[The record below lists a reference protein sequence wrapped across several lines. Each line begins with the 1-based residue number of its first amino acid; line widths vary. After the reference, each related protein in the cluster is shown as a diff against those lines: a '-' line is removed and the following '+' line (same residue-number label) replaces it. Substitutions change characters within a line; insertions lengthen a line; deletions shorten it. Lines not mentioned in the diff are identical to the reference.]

1 MQAMIPHPLH
11 ARPEWVVLYQRLL
24 DFQVNGY
31 EDVPLAFLHKLG
43 RMNGWNTAYTQR
55 VFDEYKRYLFLTV
68 TAGHF
73 VCPCEAVDQTWH
85 FHLLYT
91 QSYWQDLC
99 GNVLGKPLHHIPSRG
114 GLTEQN
120 AFYRDYAQTLASYER
135 FFGEKPPAD
144 IWEKPAERL
153 QATPHLRLVNTRSH
167 WLVPKPRWDRLALF
181 SAVAFS
187 GGAVWADDA
196 SSWDGL
202 TMFFIFIILVVV
214 WLIGSSIWYHKRCPV
229 CKTRG
234 VYEGTGIR
242 DTDGKQE
249 HKCRAC
255 GHTAWIAPSTSDS
268 GGGGGSGGGCGGG
281 CGGSG
286 GG

>member
-1 MQAMIPHPLH
+1 MQTTIPHALH
-11 ARPEWVVLYQRLL
+11 ARPEWVVLYQHLL

-43 RMNGWNTAYTQR
+43 RMNGWNHAYTKR
-55 VFDEYKRYLFLTV
+55 VFHEYKRFLFLTV

-73 VCPCEAVDQTWH
+73 ICPCEAVDQTWH

-99 GNVLGKPLHHIPSRG
+99 GNVLGKPLHHVPSRG
-114 GLTEQN
+114 GLAEQN
-120 AFYRDYAQTLASYER
+120 AFYRDYAQTIASYER

-153 QATPHLRLVNTRSH
+153 QATPHLRLINTRSH
-167 WLVPKPRWDRLALF
+167 WVVPKPHWG
-181 SAVAFS
+181 SIAVLVAAAFGS
-187 GGAVWADDA
+187 EMVFADD
-196 SSWDGL
+196 SSWDGVSIFL
-202 TMFFIFIILVVV
+202 NIMVLMFA
-214 WLIGSSIWYHKRCPV
+214 WSIGYGIWHYKRCPA

-234 VYEGTGIR
+234 TFDSTGIR
-242 DTDGKQE
+242 NEKQE
-249 HKCRAC
+249 TLHKCSTC
-255 GHTAWIAPSTSDS
+255 GYTAWIAPSQTDA
-268 GGGGGSGGGCGGG
+268 GGGGGSDGGG

-286 GG
+286 GSGGG

>member
-1 MQAMIPHPLH
+1 MRFAIPYPLQTNH
-11 ARPEWVVLYQRLL
+11 DWVTLYQRLL
-24 DFQVNGY
+24 DFHVNNY
-31 EDVPLAFLHKLG
+31 DDVPLAFLHKLG
-43 RMNGWNTAYTQR
+43 RMNGWNIAYTQR
-55 VFDEYKRYLFLTV
+55 VFNEYKRFLFLTV

-114 GLTEQN
+114 GLAEQN
-120 AFYRDYAQTLASYER
+120 TFYRDYAQTLASYER

-167 WLVPKPRWDRLALF
+167 WLVPKPRWGRLALF
-181 SAVAFS
+181 SAVTFGS
-187 GGAVWADDA
+187 GAVWAGDS
-196 SSWDGL
+196 SSWDVFTIVFSFIGL
-202 TMFFIFIILVVV
+202 VSIWSIA
-214 WLIGSSIWYHKRCPV
+214 SSIWDYKRCPA
-229 CKTRG
+229 CNTRG
-234 VYEGTGIR
+234 VYESTGIR

-249 HKCRAC
+249 YRCSAC
-255 GHTAWIAPSTSDS
+255 AHTAWITPSTSD
-268 GGGGGSGGGCGGG
+268 GGGGGCGGGG

-286 GG
+286 GSGGG